1 MKVDEILLDTHIL
14 IWLMSGNESLGSDAR
29 SCIEAVSQQAGKIH
43 VSAISIWEIGMLEA
57 KGRIHLKE
65 PVIQWIEKVL
75 KAPGIYLTPLS
86 PEILIESCYLPG
98 TIHADPAD
106 GMIIATAR
114 VLNISLITKDAKIL
128 DYASQGYVSAISG

>member
-1 MKVDEILLDTHIL
+1 MKFDEILLDTHIL

-29 SCIEAVSQQAGKIH
+29 SCIEAVSHQSGKIH

-65 PVIQWIEKVL
+65 PVAQWIEKTL
-75 KAPGIYLTPLS
+75 KAPSIYLTALS

-106 GMIIATAR
+106 RMIIATAR
-114 VLNISLITKDAKIL
+114 VLNISIITKDAKIL
-128 DYASQGYVSAISG
+128 EYASQGYVSAISG

>member
-1 MKVDEILLDTHIL
+1 MKLDEILLDTHIL
-14 IWLMSGNESLGSDAR
+14 IWLMSGNQSLGSEAR
-29 SCIEAVSQQAGKIH
+29 SCIEAVSQQSGKIH

-65 PVIQWIEKVL
+65 PVAQWIEKVL

-86 PEILIESCYLPG
+86 SEILIESCYLPG

-106 GMIIATAR
+106 RMIIATAR

-128 DYASQGYVSAISG
+128 EYASQGYVSTISV

>member
-1 MKVDEILLDTHIL
+1 MKIDEILLDTHIL

-57 KGRIHLKE
+57 NGRIHLKE
-65 PVIQWIEKVL
+65 PVAQWIYKAL
-75 KAPGIYLTPLS
+75 KAPSIYLTPLS

-98 TIHADPAD
+98 TIHSDPAD
-106 GMIIATAR
+106 RMIIATAR
-114 VLNISLITKDAKIL
+114 VLNISLITKDARIL
-128 DYASQGYVSAISG
+128 EYSSHGYVSAISA